1 MMKRIMTTG
10 AVSVALAAATL
21 LAPSALAAPG
31 NRDGDRSDAR
41 TTVKV
46 ERTVTQTRTTDNRN
60 DFRGNQRGELRG
72 DRGDDRSRNTRS
84 SDRRYDDNFRRSKYD
99 RYDRWDWNDRFDR
112 RDELTRREVRQAI
125 RMCANALDAKT
136 DQFYPGRFGDADY
149 VRRPHVDVAGRAGRA
164 IEVRGPVQV
173 TNRHGSKVVPSSCL
187 VRHNRVVGLD
197 FDPQDRWNNRR
208 NRYSQNGLNIGVR
221 IGF

>member
-1 MMKRIMTTG
+1 MKRIMTTG

-31 NRDGDRSDAR
+31 NRDDGRADAR

-46 ERTVTQTRTTDNRN
+46 ERTVTQTRTADNRN
-60 DFRGNQRGELRG
+60 SFRGDQRQDLRG
-72 DRGDDRSRNTRS
+72 DRRDDRTRNYRD
-84 SDRRYDDNFRRSKYD
+84 SDRRYDDNSRRGKYD

-112 RDELTRREVRQAI
+112 RDELTHREVRRAI
-125 RMCANALDAKT
+125 RMCAAALDAKT
-136 DQFYPGRFGDADY
+136 DQYYPGRFGDADY
-149 VRRPHVDVAGRAGRA
+149 IRRPRVDVAGRAGRA

-173 TNRHGSKVVPSSCL
+173 TNRRGSKVVPSSCL

-197 FDPQDRWNNRR
+197 FDPQDRWDHRR
-208 NRYSQNGLNIGVR
+208 NRYSQNGINLGVR